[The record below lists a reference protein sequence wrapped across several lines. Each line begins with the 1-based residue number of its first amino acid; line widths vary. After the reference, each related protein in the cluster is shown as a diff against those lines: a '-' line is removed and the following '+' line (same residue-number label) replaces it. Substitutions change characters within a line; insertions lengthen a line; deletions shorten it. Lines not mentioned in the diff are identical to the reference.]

1 MSRSMKFRS
10 PAELHAAY
18 ARLVDQGWVDA
29 CTIDVPRLEMQ
40 VHVAEG
46 ATPRRRAPG
55 SQKVVFSSSRVRQA
69 CAGSPLTTPF
79 AVMITSR
86 SPSAS
91 MSNSVTPAPM

>member
-46 ATPRRRAPG
+46 ATPRRRAEAWI
-55 SQKVVFSSSRVRQA
+55 A
-69 CAGSPLTTPF
+69 CERRRGRCGP
-79 AVMITSR
+79 
-86 SPSAS
+86 
-91 MSNSVTPAPM
+91 PAHD